1 MRRMEKEFNKI
12 FTRYQKELEKLG
24 ELDTEQT
31 EDPKSWARD
40 TIAKY
45 CDLNL
50 DFEKLC
56 LMGLVEITMYY
67 DGTFGLSKECVP
79 FFVND
84 LVSLQGVMKY
94 FYGTPFELHFRKIN
108 KLDFVRY
115 EVSIP
120 EIKANNF
127 RKLEI
132 YIEQM
137 NISLHEIDK
146 HCHYD

>member
-1 MRRMEKEFNKI
+1 MRRMEKEFNKV
-12 FTRYQKELEKLG
+12 FPRYKKELEKLG
-24 ELDTEQT
+24 VLDTEQT
-31 EDPKSWARD
+31 ENPKGWARD

-45 CDLNL
+45 CDLSL
-50 DFEKLC
+50 DVEGLC
-56 LMGLVEITMYY
+56 LMGLVEITIYY
-67 DGTFGLSKECVP
+67 DGTFGLGKEGVP
-79 FFVND
+79 FYVND
-84 LVSLQGVMKY
+84 LVSLQGVIKY
-94 FYGTPFELHFRKIN
+94 FYGTPFELRFRKIN

-120 EIKANNF
+120 EIKVNNF
-127 RKLEI
+127 RSLEI

>member
-1 MRRMEKEFNKI
+1 MEKEFNKNFSI
-12 FTRYQKELEKLG
+12 YKKELEKLG
-24 ELDTEQT
+24 ELDMEQT

-50 DFEKLC
+50 DFEGLC

-84 LVSLQGVMKY
+84 LVSLQGVIKY